1 MTSRAHPFEPF
12 YQYQR
17 LREERPFPHWQQT
30 EPHPRH
36 QFGLSQVLRP
46 DDDQVRAK
54 NKAFSRLSRKEQ
66 GVHGHSRELASMFK
80 SKVLSPAQTT
90 AHLGPPLSAHSWPRS
105 ISLPWTCHLP
115 HLRALPMLLPAWKY
129 PTFPTSLSRPL
140 LCSVAASQGTLA
152 LPATPPSPLRMS
164 DSLHLCIPSPWHNT
178 WGPVRR
184 CSISACF
191 RHGCLNTDSEQ
202 RIQTLGAFSS
212 SCPTFC
218 RRPHRVRN

>member
-17 LREERPFPHWQQT
+17 LRKERPFPHWPRT

-54 NKAFSRLSRKEQ
+54 NEAFSRLSRKEQ

-80 SKVLSPAQTT
+80 SKVLSPARRT

-105 ISLPWTCHLP
+105 ISLPWMCHQP
-115 HLRALPMLLPAWKY
+115 HLRALPAWKY
-129 PTFPTSLSRPL
+129 PTFPTSLSRPTPSL
-140 LCSVAASQGTLA
+140 LSGCLPGNPDAS
-152 LPATPPSPLRMS
+152 LPHHPYGRQS
-164 DSLHLCIPSPWHNT
+164 LCISVFP
-178 WGPVRR
+178 
-184 CSISACF
+184 A
-191 RHGCLNTDSEQ
+191 
-202 RIQTLGAFSS
+202 LGTTPGAQ
-212 SCPTFC
+212 
-218 RRPHRVRN
+218 